1 MSNLKI
7 FCVTNKKTSHLEGS
21 SLLLASVG
29 KEKFNK
35 NYLKSNIQDNIFHK
49 EKLIN
54 FFYKSLEICFSSSIQ
69 SQ

>member
-35 NYLKSNIQDNIFHK
+35 NYLFERGKN
-49 EKLIN
+49 
-54 FFYKSLEICFSSSIQ
+54 EI
-69 SQ
+69 